1 MMPPT
6 ARDLATS
13 LPRDVRLTQA
23 EHQCAPRRH
32 PFRLRAIPTN
42 DQIDHAHPREW
53 SGRDRH
59 ARQHAV
65 GQVGITVDLHVGRVT
80 VDAPAAEPDEGLP
93 RHAEPYGRLAAGTV
107 VEPRLLVV

>member
-32 PFRLRAIPTN
+32 PFRLRAIPT
-42 DQIDHAHPREW
+42 
-53 SGRDRH
+53 
-59 ARQHAV
+59 
-65 GQVGITVDLHVGRVT
+65 
-80 VDAPAAEPDEGLP
+80 
-93 RHAEPYGRLAAGTV
+93 
-107 VEPRLLVV
+107 